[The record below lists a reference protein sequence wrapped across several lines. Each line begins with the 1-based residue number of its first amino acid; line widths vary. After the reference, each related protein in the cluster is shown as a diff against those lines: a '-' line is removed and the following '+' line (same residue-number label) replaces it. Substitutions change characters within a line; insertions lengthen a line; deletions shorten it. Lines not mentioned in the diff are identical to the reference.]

1 MGIIWELLKLLGDT
15 KSPKEK
21 EKEREEKEFNEIADY
36 LGMTE
41 DEKEDCKLSGITPEE
56 WAEENDPDYE
66 DD

>member
-21 EKEREEKEFNEIADY
+21 EKERKEKEFNEIADY

>member
-21 EKEREEKEFNEIADY
+21 EKEREEKVFNEIADY

-41 DEKEDCKLSGITPEE
+41 DEKEDCKLSGMTPEE

-66 DD
+66 ED

>member
-21 EKEREEKEFNEIADY
+21 EKERKEKEFNEIADY

-66 DD
+66 ED

>member
-21 EKEREEKEFNEIADY
+21 EKERKEKEFNEIADY

-41 DEKEDCKLSGITPEE
+41 DEKEDCKLSGMTPEE

-66 DD
+66 ED